1 MSKIPNIEHKKH
13 KSPIVDSPTSEFEI
27 PFYKDQ
33 EYFSNLDNFVGF
45 VKAVEK
51 SVRTSNY
58 YKRFIAFLKE
68 EKGLNYCQV
77 LGNIEESKE
86 VKIEMHH
93 GPVFTLFD
101 YAAIITEYLLARN
114 EKVNTFIVAD
124 ILMKEHF
131 DNNIHVVMLS
141 QTVHEEVHAGNIFL
155 NLKQGYGD
163 FNRFVR
169 KYRDGINLNQIAT
182 INKYIERSLQ
192 YDSDDKG
199 VLKLMKEVRKW
210 NNA

>member
-1 MSKIPNIEHKKH
+1 MSKLPNIEHKKT
-13 KSPIVDSPTSEFEI
+13 KSPVVDSPSSMYEI
-27 PFYKDQ
+27 PFYKEQ
-33 EYFSNLDNFVGF
+33 EYFSNLDNFVTF
-45 VKAVEK
+45 VKAVEAL
-51 SVRTSNY
+51 VRKSNY

-93 GPVFTLFD
+93 GPIFTLFD
-101 YAAIITEYLLARN
+101 YAAIITEYLLSRD
-114 EKVNTFIVAD
+114 EKVNTFTVAN

-141 QTVHEEVHAGNIFL
+141 QTVHEEVHVGNIFL

-163 FNRFVR
+163 FNRFVK
-169 KYRDGINLNQIAT
+169 KYRDGINPNQLAT

-199 VLKLMKEVRKW
+199 ILKLMKEVRKW